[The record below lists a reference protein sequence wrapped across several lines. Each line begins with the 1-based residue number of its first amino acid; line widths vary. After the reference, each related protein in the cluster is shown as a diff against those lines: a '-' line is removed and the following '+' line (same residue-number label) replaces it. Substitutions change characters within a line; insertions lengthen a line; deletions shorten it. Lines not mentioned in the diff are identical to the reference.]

1 MKQKVPQTVGECF
14 ELIEKS
20 MFQGPY
26 VMGAD
31 YTICDMYLFTI
42 CQWLE
47 GDGVD
52 IKRFPKVAE
61 HWARMSEDPIVKK
74 VVAEEQVSR

>member
-1 MKQKVPQTVGECF
+1 MGEN
-14 ELIEKS
+14 
-20 MFQGPY
+20 
-26 VMGAD
+26 

-52 IKRFPKVAE
+52 INRLSQSGQSFFSVMNEDAVVKR
-61 HWARMSEDPIVKK
+61 VKAK
-74 VVAEEQVSR
+74 ELA